1 MEPKV
6 SLLSLVEIPWA
17 VNIGGLISHL
27 HWSQMQ
33 GVTSKLTTDS
43 IGWFPLTTK
52 VRGKRTQR
60 LLSAIQLIDHS
71 NVPWAVDIILLS
83 RVSPRPKNYFKGSS
97 RVKRLRK
104 AIEVWY
110 VTLYHPCF
118 VFFLAELHQYIELFL
133 GSSCVSWKVLFYK
146 GTGVVFVVSIS
157 KWATNVLLP
166 VGYNYPYFTTSKWQE
181 THASKRGGMSP
192 VWRWDSL
199 CPPDGPPG
207 GKCRR

>member
-104 AIEVWY
+104 ASTDHRGMIRY
-110 VTLYHPCF
+110 IISSMFCF
-118 VFFLAELHQYIELFL
+118 FPRWITSIHRTIFRFFMCFL
-133 GSSCVSWKVLFYK
+133 K
-146 GTGVVFVVSIS
+146 GPLLQRNWCGICSIDL
-157 KWATNVLLP
+157 KM
-166 VGYNYPYFTTSKWQE
+166 GHK
-181 THASKRGGMSP
+181 
-192 VWRWDSL
+192 
-199 CPPDGPPG
+199 CPPSSGIQLSLLHNFEMARNSCLQ
-207 GKCRR
+207 KRRNVPSLEMRLPLSSRWTTRR